1 MSDDV
6 PIIIA
11 HEPAPRH
18 VVFAS
23 AASEVQMQQYAT
35 AGWAVT
41 IAPGFRSLKPIEP
54 ARLPPQGTGNADVVS
69 LEAALMDNVPD
80 AAIVKVNCAF
90 ADAVAERGMA
100 AANELAKRGYFVLG
114 AHWRDD
120 NTYRIRSLE
129 RIDLLAALEP
139 VVWHRINIIA
149 CRDQA
154 RAEVI
159 VRFARVYA
167 AQERRAAEMK
177 VGEAIRTDY
186 IAKLEDAVQTL
197 QARIAAK

>member
-1 MSDDV
+1 
-6 PIIIA
+6 
-11 HEPAPRH
+11 
-18 VVFAS
+18 
-23 AASEVQMQQYAT
+23 MQQYAT

-41 IAPGFRSLKPIEP
+41 VLPGFKSLRPIEP
-54 ARLPPQGTGNADVVS
+54 ARLPPTGSGPADVLS
-69 LEAALMDNVPD
+69 IEAALLDTAALAVD
-80 AAIVKVNCAF
+80 AATIKINFAF
-90 ADAVAERGMA
+90 ADALGDRGARLA
-100 AANELAKRGYFVLG
+100 ADLTARGYVVLG

-139 VVWHRINIIA
+139 VVWTRTNLIA
-149 CRDQA
+149 CRDPHL
-154 RAEVI
+154 AEVI

-167 AQERRAAEMK
+167 AQERRTAELK

-197 QARIAAK
+197 QKRIEAK